1 MSNGPDRARRDFLL
15 NPFERI
21 AAAPAG
27 AEGGTHISSAVVTVR
42 PERAGEV
49 ARAIAAL
56 PGAEIH
62 AIQGSKLVVVLE
74 GPDSGA
80 LGAHLVTISLM
91 DGVFSANM
99 VFEQVDPPA
108 GEGDGQ
114 GSDGQGGAA

>member
-1 MSNGPDRARRDFLL
+1 MSNQPDPARRSFLL
-15 NPFERI
+15 KPFER
-21 AAAPAG
+21 
-27 AEGGTHISSAVVTVR
+27 ETHISSAVVTVR

-62 AIQGSKLVVVLE
+62 AVQHSKIVVVLE

-80 LGAHLVTISLM
+80 LGAQLVTISLM

-99 VFEQVDPPA
+99 VFEQVDF
-108 GEGDGQ
+108 GDGR
-114 GSDGQGGAA
+114 GSGRQGGAA